1 MCGSENLIKASLRLN
16 RNERK
21 LLAIFREAFKGLP
34 VPIGILNFDDRCFKY
49 CRPYDKN
56 RDDNSIHDWKV
67 IAKESLTAEQFV
79 ESGQLGPIANQSQ
92 ADTPLLEGFFC
103 GESKLLTPE
112 NHQTVVSTDGEQPFG
127 R

>member
-1 MCGSENLIKASLRLN
+1 MHLNQPERAPSRTICGSDNSIEAYLCLH

-21 LLAIFREAFKGLP
+21 LLAIFREGFKGLP
-34 VPIGILNFDDRCFKY
+34 VPIGILKFDDKCFKY

-56 RDDNSIHDWKV
+56 RDDNSSHDWKV

-92 ADTPLLEGFFC
+92 AGQRIFL
-103 GESKLLTPE
+103 
-112 NHQTVVSTDGEQPFG
+112 